1 MTVATQQLWDPV
13 FHMQSPE
20 LFGIYQ
26 RMRDEFP
33 VFHNTERD
41 IWALTRYDDVI
52 AALHDTHRFSSGMGV
67 NVASPPSAGSPM
79 ISIISM
85 DDPRHS
91 QLRRLVVKA
100 FTARQ
105 IGGFEPKV
113 RAATRQLVD
122 EFAGDGQV
130 EFVSALGVPLP
141 IIVISDL
148 LGIDDADRE
157 LFKNWSDAMVRQD
170 PDDPATAAL
179 ANEAVAAINAYFSD
193 VMRLRRRQ
201 PTDDL
206 ISLLLAAE
214 IDGQRLNDDEILGFC
229 FLLIVAGHETTTNFL
244 GNCVVA
250 LAEHPAQRAALERD
264 MTLVPNAVHELLRW
278 CGSVHS
284 QGRTTMTDVELHGVT
299 IPAISRVAVIMGA
312 ANRDE
317 RQFGPDA
324 GKLDI
329 QRAPSHL
336 AFGHGAH
343 FCLGSH
349 LARIEAQIVIE
360 ELLARLPDWRI
371 TDEAIAYAPSSMVR
385 GPLRLNLEFTPF
397 AG

>member
-1 MTVATQQLWDPV
+1 MT
-13 FHMQSPE
+13 
-20 LFGIYQ
+20 
-26 RMRDEFP
+26 
-33 VFHNTERD
+33 
-41 IWALTRYDDVI
+41 
-52 AALHDTHRFSSGMGV
+52 
-67 NVASPPSAGSPM
+67 
-79 ISIISM
+79 SIISM
-85 DDPRHS
+85 DDPRHR

-105 IGGFEPKV
+105 IGGFEPRV
-113 RAATRQLVD
+113 RAATRRLVD
-122 EFAGDGQV
+122 EFDADGQV

-141 IIVISDL
+141 IIVISEL

-170 PDDPATAAL
+170 PDDPTTAGL
-179 ANEAVAAINAYFSD
+179 ANDAVNAINSYFSD
-193 VMRLRRRQ
+193 VMRLRRRK

-214 IDGQRLNDDEILGFC
+214 IDGQRLSDDEILGFC

-250 LAEHPAQRAALERD
+250 LAEHPGQRAALQRD
-264 MTLVPNAVHELLRW
+264 SKLVPNAVHELLRW

-284 QGRTTMTDVELHGVT
+284 QGRTTTIDVELHGVT

-324 GKLDI
+324 SKLDI
-329 QRAPSHL
+329 QRAPGHL

-349 LARIEAQIVIE
+349 LARIEAQIVLE

-385 GPLRLNLEFTPF
+385 GPLRLNLEFVPNQ
-397 AG
+397 AQGKVVNR